1 MHADSTRSSRKYA
14 CPILLQF
21 GLRNHASISVSLWLR
36 FCESACPWLSASVA
50 LPPLAP
56 NSATSAWMSSISMAL
71 AAWSRRL
78 SAALSDRPHRTP
90 APSSIGSRVH
100 PNRALRAPSAFASRI
115 SRSYRRANC
124 GQRIHSRAPRSL
136 LIVPGIFLFLR
147 AWRLSRPRA
156 SS

>member
-1 MHADSTRSSRKYA
+1 
-14 CPILLQF
+14 
-21 GLRNHASISVSLWLR
+21 
-36 FCESACPWLSASVA
+36 
-50 LPPLAP
+50 
-56 NSATSAWMSSISMAL
+56 
-71 AAWSRRL
+71 RRL

-156 SS
+156 SSCAFGPAAAALAAQPPPAKDPGVRSGTPGAGGTIRNLTSDEQQLFVFLTSEFTQTHSVAGAVGDETG